1 MEYQLTVE
9 ITTNSTIST
18 KSLGESNMAEGK
30 PEPTEPAV
38 PLDSLPGSQIAI
50 PVPPYEPS
58 SSTIY
63 LPMIVR

>member
-1 MEYQLTVE
+1 MHTPHLIATPKPAGTSGLSV
-9 ITTNSTIST
+9 
-18 KSLGESNMAEGK
+18 GK
-30 PEPTEPAV
+30 PEPTEPAI

-50 PVPPYEPS
+50 PVPPFEPS